1 MNERGVTLL
10 ESLIALV
17 VGSVV
22 LLGVGSF
29 YVATSR
35 SSSQDSAQTFLQRQG
50 VLTMEEMARQI
61 RPATSLADNCN
72 GGNSLQAINASGTFC
87 FYQPDSTHL
96 NEVRPGGTANLLTGS
111 PVPLTVSNFV
121 VSVAGSVAT
130 VSFQLQDNRQNS
142 MTFTTA
148 LGSRN

>member
-17 VGSVV
+17 
-22 LLGVGSF
+22 
-29 YVATSR
+29 
-35 SSSQDSAQTFLQRQG
+35 AQTFLQRQG